1 MSNVLI
7 FLIIFLIVS
16 NLMSSIVN
24 YFTMQKYKRYTNL
37 VHELNNQVIDQ
48 NKKVLDIYNAII
60 DMGKNAEKK
69 ERNTDY
75 EF

>member
-24 YFTMQKYKRYTNL
+24 YFTMRQYERYTNL
-37 VHELNNQVIDQ
+37 VHDMNNKVIYQ
-48 NKKVLDIYNAII
+48 NKIVLDIYNAII